1 MCCLLFFS
9 PKSKDSH
16 WYALLIHPISAGNP
30 VDPEGTP
37 PANLGHKSGRQ
48 SRNAVDPAGRPPA
61 NQPEPSSLSPTVGNR
76 GPAESEADADSPPA
90 PEPAEL
96 SSAGA
101 TASISPW

>member
-37 PANLGHKSGRQ
+37 PANLGHKSQVRQAIPQCRRPSRQATRESARAVIAIAPPWRLRWRRSRRIGGGR
-48 SRNAVDPAGRPPA
+48 RLAARA
-61 NQPEPSSLSPTVGNR
+61 R
-76 GPAESEADADSPPA
+76 AR
-90 PEPAEL
+90 
-96 SSAGA
+96 
-101 TASISPW
+101 